1 MSRSP
6 SEVIIS
12 ELTRIRSTLE
22 MIEQQDTSSKQAFNA
37 LYEEME
43 VYKQQAFFDLER
55 SFLLELLFFYD
66 GLNWSLSETSEDIQ
80 TQIKEDFLELL
91 HRRDVVPMPEVLKF
105 DAKIHRVLQIVP
117 TDDPDKDGTVAQVL
131 KKGFYRGTQVL
142 RIEDIS
148 MYQVSQ
154 AQ

>member
-55 SFLLELLFFYD
+55 SFLLDLLFFYD
-66 GLNWSLSETSEDIQ
+66 GLQWSLSETSEDVQ
-80 TQIKEDFLELL
+80 TQVREDFLELL
-91 HRRDVVPMPEVLKF
+91 HRRDVVPMPAVSNF

-117 TDDPDKDGTVAQVL
+117 TDDPTKDGTVAQVL

-148 MYQVSQ
+148 MYQLSQ
-154 AQ
+154 A